1 MKKIL
6 IVEDELIVAM
16 DIERMLVAFGHEVC
30 EKVSLGE
37 RALEV
42 VEAKRPD
49 LILMDINLK
58 GKLDGV
64 ETARRIKSRFDI
76 PIIFMTASVED
87 KVKGWKDEL
96 KVSDYIKKPIDEN
109 ELKTKVE
116 KALGQVSRGTC

>member
-6 IVEDELIVAM
+6 IVEDEFIVAM

-30 EKVSLGE
+30 EKVSRGE

-49 LILMDINLK
+49 LILLDINLK

-96 KVSDYIKKPIDEN
+96 KVFDYIKKPIDEN
-109 ELKTKVE
+109 ELKTKVG
-116 KALGQVSRGTC
+116 KALGD